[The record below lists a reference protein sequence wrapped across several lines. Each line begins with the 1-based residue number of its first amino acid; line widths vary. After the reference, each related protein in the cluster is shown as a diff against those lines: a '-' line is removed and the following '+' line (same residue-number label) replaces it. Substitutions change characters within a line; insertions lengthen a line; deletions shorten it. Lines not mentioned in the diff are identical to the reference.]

1 MTQADYTLLRDY
13 LISQIMID
21 NANRAGVVA
30 YMTVQEF
37 QRARPQDDRH
47 VVRVL
52 KHKTVNTHG
61 PAQIVLTNHLYNHLK
76 IFVEKMRSQ
85 MPTAGPSE
93 IDAKFF
99 LSWGGNDMKSSQM
112 SKALQ
117 AIFQK
122 AGIEGPMSHTLYR
135 KSAVSE
141 CHQNRK
147 EISGNLAD
155 LMAHR
160 ESTAEKYYRVLD
172 KSRSSVKA
180 SQVLHGIM
188 RNEEKRNE
196 KRLKEKTEEKS
207 NSGSVE
213 EMTNEKSNTGSVE
226 EMTSEKRNSQS
237 LEEKMDAIKKLFGP
251 EIDAQ
256 SISIATVR
264 EKICLNPILCNE
276 DAKKVYDKIRAQWRY
291 KAQVDNKPSTA
302 SLPSEKETVSDRVER
317 MFKESNTH
325 EDDEESFDS
334 SDVVSPTETTG
345 TSKPGVFSPTHVQ
358 TLLRLFSDMIN
369 GSPISKPI
377 ITQKLQND
385 SEGKEMVTVFT
396 VTQVVNRLK
405 YERKQ
410 KREKLRQKAKL

>member
-21 NANRAGVVA
+21 NANKAGVVA

-37 QRARPQDDRH
+37 RRARPQDDKH

-76 IFVEKMRSQ
+76 IFFEKMRSQ
-85 MPTAGPSE
+85 LPTAGPSE

-122 AGIEGPMSHTLYR
+122 AGIESPMNHTLYQ
-135 KSAVSE
+135 KNAVSE

-160 ESTAEKYYRVLD
+160 ESTAEKYYRVFD

-180 SQVLHGIM
+180 SQVLHGM
-188 RNEEKRNE
+188 MPKEENSNK

-226 EMTSEKRNSQS
+226 EMTNEKRNSQS

-264 EKICLNPILCNE
+264 EKICLDPILCNE

-377 ITQKLQND
+377 ITQILQND

>member
-1 MTQADYTLLRDY
+1 
-13 LISQIMID
+13 
-21 NANRAGVVA
+21 
-30 YMTVQEF
+30 
-37 QRARPQDDRH
+37 
-47 VVRVL
+47 
-52 KHKTVNTHG
+52 
-61 PAQIVLTNHLYNHLK
+61 
-76 IFVEKMRSQ
+76 
-85 MPTAGPSE
+85 
-93 IDAKFF
+93 
-99 LSWGGNDMKSSQM
+99 MKSSQM

-160 ESTAEKYYRVLD
+160 ESTAEKYYRVFD

-180 SQVLHGIM
+180 SQVLHGMM
-188 RNEEKRNE
+188 RNEEKSNE

-213 EMTNEKSNTGSVE
+213 EMTNEKSNSGSVE
-226 EMTSEKRNSQS
+226 EMTNDKRNSQS

-264 EKICLNPILCNE
+264 EKICLDPILCNE
-276 DAKKVYDKIRAQWRY
+276 DVKKVYDKIRAQWRY

-377 ITQKLQND
+377 ITQILQND

-410 KREKLRQKAKL
+410 ERKTTTESKTVGAC